1 MKHKF
6 EMKHKFD
13 SYSITD
19 IVGVLD
25 KNENNELCIFVELK
39 DNIKEVPIID
49 LLDTMVGNT
58 VQIKT
63 ILEKE

>member
-1 MKHKF
+1 
-6 EMKHKFD
+6 MKHKFD
-13 SYSITD
+13 LYSITD

-39 DNIKEVPIID
+39 DNIKEVPIVD

>member
-1 MKHKF
+1 
-6 EMKHKFD
+6 MKHKFD
-13 SYSITD
+13 SYSVTD

-25 KNENNELCIFVELK
+25 KNENNELCIFVELR

>member
-1 MKHKF
+1 
-6 EMKHKFD
+6 MKHKFD

-58 VQIKT
+58 VQIET

>member
-1 MKHKF
+1 
-6 EMKHKFD
+6 MKHKFD

-25 KNENNELCIFVELK
+25 KNENNELCVFVELK
-39 DNIKEVPIID
+39 DNIKEIPIID

>member
-1 MKHKF
+1 MK
-6 EMKHKFD
+6 
-13 SYSITD
+13 IT
-19 IVGVLD
+19 
-25 KNENNELCIFVELK
+25 KLCIFVELK

>member
-1 MKHKF
+1 
-6 EMKHKFD
+6 MKHKFD
-13 SYSITD
+13 SYSVTD

-49 LLDTMVGNT
+49 ILDTMVGNT

>member
-1 MKHKF
+1 
-6 EMKHKFD
+6 MKHKFD
-13 SYSITD
+13 SYSVTD

-25 KNENNELCIFVELK
+25 KNENNELCIFVELR
-39 DNIKEVPIID
+39 DNIKEIPIID

>member
-1 MKHKF
+1 
-6 EMKHKFD
+6 MKHKFD

-25 KNENNELCIFVELK
+25 KNENNELCIFVGLK
-39 DNIKEVPIID
+39 DNIKEIPIID

>member
-1 MKHKF
+1 
-6 EMKHKFD
+6 MKHKFD

-25 KNENNELCIFVELK
+25 KNEKNELCVFVELK
-39 DNIKEVPIID
+39 DNIKEIPIIY

>member
-1 MKHKF
+1 
-6 EMKHKFD
+6 MKHKFD

-39 DNIKEVPIID
+39 DNKNESCIATCFVCKS
-49 LLDTMVGNT
+49 
-58 VQIKT
+58 
-63 ILEKE
+63 

>member
-1 MKHKF
+1 
-6 EMKHKFD
+6 MKHKFD

-25 KNENNELCIFVELK
+25 KNEKNELCVFVELK
-39 DNIKEVPIID
+39 DNIKEIPIID

>member
-1 MKHKF
+1 
-6 EMKHKFD
+6 MKHKFD
-13 SYSITD
+13 SYSVTD

-39 DNIKEVPIID
+39 DNIKEIPIVD

>member
-1 MKHKF
+1 
-6 EMKHKFD
+6 MKHKFD
-13 SYSITD
+13 SYLITD

-39 DNIKEVPIID
+39 DNIKEIPIID

-63 ILEKE
+63 ILKKE

>member
-1 MKHKF
+1 
-6 EMKHKFD
+6 MKHKFD

-39 DNIKEVPIID
+39 DNVKEVPVID

-58 VQIKT
+58 IQIKT

>member
-1 MKHKF
+1 
-6 EMKHKFD
+6 MKHKFD

-58 VQIKT
+58 VQIKI

>member
-1 MKHKF
+1 
-6 EMKHKFD
+6 MKHKFD

-25 KNENNELCIFVELK
+25 KNENNELCVFIELK
-39 DNIKEVPIID
+39 DNIKKIPIID
-49 LLDTMVGNT
+49 LLEIMVGNT

>member
-1 MKHKF
+1 
-6 EMKHKFD
+6 MKHKFD

-19 IVGVLD
+19 IVGVLE

-39 DNIKEVPIID
+39 DNIKEVPIVD

>member
-1 MKHKF
+1 MKY
-6 EMKHKFD
+6 KFD

-39 DNIKEVPIID
+39 DNIKEVPIVD

>member
-1 MKHKF
+1 
-6 EMKHKFD
+6 MKHKFD

-25 KNENNELCIFVELK
+25 KNENNELCVFIELK
-39 DNIKEVPIID
+39 DNIKKIPIID
-49 LLDTMVGNT
+49 LLETMVGNT

>member
-1 MKHKF
+1 
-6 EMKHKFD
+6 MKHKFD
-13 SYSITD
+13 SYLITD

-63 ILEKE
+63 ILEKELYNDL

>member
-1 MKHKF
+1 
-6 EMKHKFD
+6 MKHKFD

-25 KNENNELCIFVELK
+25 KNKKNELCVFVELK
-39 DNIKEVPIID
+39 DNIKEIPIID

>member
-1 MKHKF
+1 
-6 EMKHKFD
+6 MKHKFD

-39 DNIKEVPIID
+39 DNIKEVPIVD

>member
-1 MKHKF
+1 
-6 EMKHKFD
+6 MKHKFD

-19 IVGVLD
+19 VVGVLD

-63 ILEKE
+63 ILGKE

>member
-1 MKHKF
+1 
-6 EMKHKFD
+6 MKHKFD

-49 LLDTMVGNT
+49 LLDTVVGNT

>member
-1 MKHKF
+1 
-6 EMKHKFD
+6 MKHKFD
-13 SYSITD
+13 SYSITN

>member
-1 MKHKF
+1 
-6 EMKHKFD
+6 MKHKFD

-19 IVGVLD
+19 IVGVLN
-25 KNENNELCIFVELK
+25 KNENNELCVFVELK
-39 DNIKEVPIID
+39 DNIKEIPIVD

>member
-1 MKHKF
+1 
-6 EMKHKFD
+6 MKHKFD

-39 DNIKEVPIID
+39 DNIKEIPIID

-58 VQIKT
+58 IQNKDNTRKGIV
-63 ILEKE
+63 

>member
-1 MKHKF
+1 
-6 EMKHKFD
+6 MKHKFD

-39 DNIKEVPIID
+39 DDIKEVPIVD

>member
-1 MKHKF
+1 
-6 EMKHKFD
+6 MKHKFD
-13 SYSITD
+13 SYSITY

-39 DNIKEVPIID
+39 DNIKEIPIID

-58 VQIKT
+58 IQIKT
-63 ILEKE
+63 TLEKE

>member
-1 MKHKF
+1 
-6 EMKHKFD
+6 MKHKFD

-39 DNIKEVPIID
+39 DNIKEVPIVD
-49 LLDTMVGNT
+49 LLDTMAGNT

>member
-1 MKHKF
+1 
-6 EMKHKFD
+6 MKHKFD

-25 KNENNELCIFVELK
+25 KNENNELCVFVELK
-39 DNIKEVPIID
+39 DNIKEVPIVD

>member
-1 MKHKF
+1 
-6 EMKHKFD
+6 MKHKFD
-13 SYSITD
+13 SYLITD

-39 DNIKEVPIID
+39 DNIKEVPIIN

>member
-1 MKHKF
+1 
-6 EMKHKFD
+6 MKHKFD

-25 KNENNELCIFVELK
+25 KNENNELCIFVELN
-39 DNIKEVPIID
+39 DNIKEVPIVD

>member
-1 MKHKF
+1 
-6 EMKHKFD
+6 MKHKFD

-25 KNENNELCIFVELK
+25 KNENNELCVFVELK
-39 DNIKEVPIID
+39 DNIKEIPIVD

>member
-1 MKHKF
+1 
-6 EMKHKFD
+6 MKHKFD

-25 KNENNELCIFVELK
+25 KNENNELCIFFELK
-39 DNIKEVPIID
+39 DNIKEIPIID

>member
-1 MKHKF
+1 
-6 EMKHKFD
+6 MKHKFD

-25 KNENNELCIFVELK
+25 KNENNELCVFIELK
-39 DNIKEVPIID
+39 DNIKEIPIVD

>member
-1 MKHKF
+1 
-6 EMKHKFD
+6 MKHKFD

-25 KNENNELCIFVELK
+25 KNENNELCVFIELK
-39 DNIKEVPIID
+39 DNIKEIPIVD
-49 LLDTMVGNT
+49 LLGTMVGNT

>member
-1 MKHKF
+1 
-6 EMKHKFD
+6 MKHKFD

-25 KNENNELCIFVELK
+25 KNEINELCIFVELK
-39 DNIKEVPIID
+39 DNIKEIPIID

-58 VQIKT
+58 IQIKT

>member
-1 MKHKF
+1 
-6 EMKHKFD
+6 MKHKFD

-25 KNENNELCIFVELK
+25 KNENNELCVFIELK
-39 DNIKEVPIID
+39 DNIKEIPIID

>member
-1 MKHKF
+1 
-6 EMKHKFD
+6 MKHKFD

-39 DNIKEVPIID
+39 DNIKEVPIVD

-58 VQIKT
+58 VQIKET
-63 ILEKE
+63 FSELAK